1 MFSGG
6 SINIEKY
13 LGYLERII
21 DIILKLF
28 GLGGASNNTTT
39 TTAAPETTTVA
50 APEV

>member
-28 GLGGASNNTTT
+28 GLGGTSNNTTT
-39 TTAAPETTTVA
+39 TTAAPETTTVV